1 MAEWGLLISLT
12 ALLAIALIMV
22 FYPLR
27 CFAKRFF
34 LILTPLIISFVV
46 FAYFTWGGFFA
57 WDNYLKQQ
65 TRQTQVEAL
74 LKTVKGPQEI
84 IDKLKSKLEEN
95 PNSARGWY
103 LLGRLYSSQNQW
115 QLAHEAFTKAYEL
128 QPTNEPIVVNYA
140 QSLWQLNHRA
150 FNDDI
155 RQHFESILKRN
166 NKQPDALAMLA
177 MDAYIRQSYHQAII
191 YWQRL
196 LAIVPPESKDAEA
209 IRKAIAKAAAAVKT
223 QPLLQG
229 E

>member
-1 MAEWGLLISLT
+1 MMTEWGLLISLA
-12 ALLAIALIMV
+12 ALLTIALLMV

-27 CFAKRFF
+27 SAKGFF
-34 LILTPLIISFVV
+34 FMLSPVIIAFVA

-57 WDNYLKQQ
+57 WDDYLKRQM
-65 TRQTQVEAL
+65 RQTQVEAL
-74 LKTVKGPQEI
+74 LKTVKGPQEV
-84 IDKLKSKLEEN
+84 IDKLKMKLKEN

-115 QLAHEAFTKAYEL
+115 QLAHEAFTKAYKL
-128 QPTNEPIVVNYA
+128 QPNNEQIAVNYA

-155 RQHFESILKRN
+155 RQHFEAILKRN

-191 YWQRL
+191 YWQEL
-196 LAIVPPESKDAEA
+196 LAIVSPESKDAVA
-209 IRKAIAKAAAAVKT
+209 IRKAIAKAAAAVKIK
-223 QPLLQG
+223 PSPQG